1 MAFLKHSVS
10 IRIFRS
16 GMFFCLIILLFCV
29 NLFSTQNV
37 AYFEI
42 PHQKDPKTVAII
54 GAGAGGSSAA
64 YWISEAFAN
73 SSASVKTTVYEQ
85 LPQVGGRAL
94 VYNYTRDN
102 TQIFVELGAS
112 LFIDANYHMTNSAKK
127 FGLEFINYG
136 EELPNAKVGIW
147 DGNQF
152 VFEQTSSSYWDI
164 SKLIWKYGWAPI
176 KVQRLVKFIVS
187 KYLKTYEFKEPF
199 TSVNLEAER
208 LQLDLE
214 RKFTAQYYFSELK
227 NINQLYLQ
235 HLVEPMSRVNY
246 GQNLCEIH
254 ALGAFIS
261 LAPTGAKSIKGG
273 NYRLFEK
280 FIEHSGATLK
290 LDTKVVKITKLSTI
304 NGVEESVKYKVQTKD
319 GSTEIFD
326 AIIMAAPIKF
336 SGIEF
341 ENIYLE
347 MKEIPYVTLH
357 VTFVTG
363 RLNPSYFN
371 RTKVEDFPN
380 QILTTNS
387 GKTEFLSLAAKI
399 ILENGETLNK
409 IFSHEKMSDEVLDR
423 IFSERSWTFR
433 KVWKSYPRL
442 IPNQTFP
449 SIEPDINFYYVN
461 SYEPLISTMETECV
475 SSNNIAKL
483 LANRWISYF

>member
-1 MAFLKHSVS
+1 MAFLKHFVS

-42 PHQKDPKTVAII
+42 PHQKDPKTIAII

-73 SSASVKTTVYEQ
+73 SSTSVKTTVYEQ

-102 TQIFVELGAS
+102 TQIFIELGAS
-112 LFIDANYHMTNSAKK
+112 LFIDVNYHMTNSAKK

-152 VFEQTSSSYWDI
+152 VFEQSSSSYWDI

-176 KVQRLVKFIVS
+176 KVQRLVKFIIS

-246 GQNLCEIH
+246 GQNLGEIH

-290 LDTKVVKITKLSTI
+290 LDTKVIKVTKLQTI
-304 NGVEESVKYKVQTKD
+304 NGVEESVKYK
-319 GSTEIFD
+319 
-326 AIIMAAPIKF
+326 KF

-409 IFSHEKMSDEVLDR
+409 IFSHDEMSDEVLDR

-433 KVWKSYPRL
+433 KVWKSYPML
-442 IPNQTFP
+442 MPNQTFP
-449 SIEPDINFYYVN
+449 PIEPDTNFYYVN

-483 LANRWISYF
+483 LANRWISINL